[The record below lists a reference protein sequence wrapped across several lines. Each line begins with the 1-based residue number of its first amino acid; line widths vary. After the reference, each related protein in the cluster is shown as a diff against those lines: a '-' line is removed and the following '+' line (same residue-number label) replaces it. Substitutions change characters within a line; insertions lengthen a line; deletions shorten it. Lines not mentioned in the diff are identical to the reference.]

1 MRKLFAVCVLPAAI
15 MLAGCQQDDAKLETN
30 VDKMSYGIGLS
41 MGRSVKNQPIEVNA
55 DAIIV
60 GLQDALA
67 EKDQRID
74 EETIRTA
81 FAAVRDEAM
90 AKQAK
95 EAEENIQKGKDF
107 LAENAKKEG
116 VVTTA
121 SGLQYQVLTEG
132 KGDMPKA
139 DDTVTVNYH
148 GTLTDNTVFDS
159 SVDRGEPATFRV
171 NQVIPGW
178 TEALQLMKVGE
189 KVRLYI
195 PSELAYGD
203 RSPSPKI
210 PGNSVLIFEVE
221 LLSIAKG

>member
-60 GLQDALA
+60 GLKDALA

-95 EAEENIQKGKDF
+95 VAEENIQKGKDF